1 MKSNITSTVKA
12 IAKGLIILICGVVAG
27 TILLTSVYALPVE
40 RMHDHVEQAA
50 ELLVEEGAYPR
61 LYGGQD
67 IRMNPENFL
76 DLKVM
81 LLNTRGMARDNITD
95 ATMLNIAVY
104 PGEGN
109 VLERAMLAER
119 PVYEDC
125 NGVATEE
132 LKRYMDGDT
141 GYAIQEYSRYWHGY
155 LVVLKPLLLLFRYE
169 QIRWLNVGWMLFC
182 WLLFYGASYRGA
194 AGRICYCGA
203 IPCCLRCRS
212 SFRCVCSIVR

>member
-81 LLNTRGMARDNITD
+81 LLNTRGMARDNITEPPCEYCSLSRRREC
-95 ATMLNIAVY
+95 T
-104 PGEGN
+104 GTGN
-109 VLERAMLAER
+109 ACR
-119 PVYEDC
+119 
-125 NGVATEE
+125 T
-132 LKRYMDGDT
+132 
-141 GYAIQEYSRYWHGY
+141 S
-155 LVVLKPLLLLFRYE
+155 
-169 QIRWLNVGWMLFC
+169 
-182 WLLFYGASYRGA
+182 
-194 AGRICYCGA
+194 
-203 IPCCLRCRS
+203 CL
-212 SFRCVCSIVR
+212 